1 MNVVEVEVDLGVVEV
16 QEVDLEVLVLE
27 VQDMA
32 DTEPCLV
39 VPEPLYTL
47 DPFTVEVVD
56 VVSIPMDLD
65 WVLEWECCW
74 VTE

>member
-1 MNVVEVEVDLGVVEV
+1 MVEV
-16 QEVDLEVLVLE
+16 QEVDIEVPDQEVLDTE
-27 VQDMA
+27 VYP
-32 DTEPCLV
+32 EPCLV
-39 VPEPLYTL
+39 VPEPLCTL

-56 VVSIPMDLD
+56 VVSIPMVSD

>member
-1 MNVVEVEVDLGVVEV
+1 ME
-16 QEVDLEVLVLE
+16 
-27 VQDMA
+27 
-32 DTEPCLV
+32 DTEQCLV
-39 VPEPLYTL
+39 APEPLYTL

-56 VVSIPMDLD
+56 EVSIPMDSD

>member
-1 MNVVEVEVDLGVVEV
+1 MVEVR
-16 QEVDLEVLVLE
+16 EVDLEVLDQE
-27 VQDMA
+27 VQDME
-32 DTEPCLV
+32 DTEQCLV
-39 VPEPLYTL
+39 APEPLYTL

-56 VVSIPMDLD
+56 EVSIPMDSD

>member
-1 MNVVEVEVDLGVVEV
+1 MVEV
-16 QEVDLEVLVLE
+16 QEVDLEVLVQE
-27 VQDMA
+27 VQDMEVYP
-32 DTEPCLV
+32 EPCLV

-56 VVSIPMDLD
+56 EVSIPMDLD

>member
-1 MNVVEVEVDLGVVEV
+1 MVEV
-16 QEVDLEVLVLE
+16 QEVDSEVLDQE
-27 VQDMA
+27 VQDMV

-39 VPEPLYTL
+39 VPEPLCTL